1 MDMDGKPQLKNLIG
15 SKTARLPRIYK
26 MKKINL
32 KKIFNKKRVLV
43 TGHTGFKGSWLSLIL
58 NYFGATILGVSDSVP
73 TNPSHFKI
81 YKNLKKFESKK
92 VDISNK
98 DNIKKIIFD
107 YKPDFIFHLAA
118 QALVKKSYLNPVK
131 TWRSNTFGT
140 LNILDALRD
149 YKKKV
154 VVVLITSDKV
164 YKNIEK
170 KTGYKETDLL
180 GGKDPY
186 SASKTAA
193 EIVIRSYMDSFLLKK
208 NNLSTVIAR
217 AGNVVGGG
225 DWSENRLIPDCVKA
239 WSKNKKVI
247 IRNPNSTR
255 PWQHVLEATMGYIIL
270 AASLKQNKNLN
281 GEAFNF
287 GPNTKKNYKVIECVR
302 KMKKYW
308 PSINWKVKKTQTF
321 FESSLLKLNSNKA
334 SKILKWKCV
343 LNFEETIK
351 MTTIWYRNFYQKNKK
366 KISINKIKEYIKIY
380 NKRSKIKI

>member
-1 MDMDGKPQLKNLIG
+1 
-15 SKTARLPRIYK
+15 

-32 KKIFNKKRVLV
+32 KKMFNKKRVLI

-81 YKNLKKFESKK
+81 YKNSKKFESKK

-98 DNIKKIIFD
+98 DKIKKIIFD

-255 PWQHVLEATMGYIIL
+255 PWQHVLEAIMGYIIL
-270 AASLKQNKNLN
+270 AANLKQNKNLN

-287 GPNTKKNYKVIECVR
+287 GPNTKKNYKVKELIKILE
-302 KMKKYW
+302 K
-308 PSINWKVKKTQTF
+308 NWKGFNWKNKNSKNLLH
-321 FESSLLKLNSNKA
+321 ESNLLKLNSKKA
-334 SKILKWKCV
+334 EKILGWKTR
-343 LNFEETIK
+343 LHFEETIL
-351 MTTIWYRNFYQKNKK
+351 MTANWYKEYLAKSNSMSNISIEQIEYYQKHL
-366 KISINKIKEYIKIY
+366 KI
-380 NKRSKIKI
+380 

>member
-1 MDMDGKPQLKNLIG
+1 M
-15 SKTARLPRIYK
+15 R
-26 MKKINL
+26 KINL
-32 KKIFNKKRVLV
+32 KKIFNNKRVLV

-81 YKNLKKFESKK
+81 HKNLKKFKSKK
-92 VDISNK
+92 IDISNK
-98 DNIKKIIFD
+98 EKIKKIIFD

-149 YKKKV
+149 YKKKAV
-154 VVVLITSDKV
+154 VILITSDKV
-164 YKNIEK
+164 YKNVEK

-193 EIVIRSYMDSFLLKK
+193 EIAIRSYMESFLLKK

-247 IRNPNSTR
+247 IRSPNSTR

-270 AASLKQNKNLN
+270 AANLKQNKNLN

-302 KMKKYW
+302 KMQKYW
-308 PSINWKVKKTQTF
+308 PSINWKVKKTKTF

-334 SKILKWKCV
+334 LRTLKWKCV

-351 MTTIWYRNFYQKNKK
+351 MTTIWYRNFYQKNKQ
-366 KISINKIKEYIKIY
+366 KISINQIKEYIKIF
-380 NKRSKIKI
+380 NKRSNIKI